1 MVKASVMLKRI
12 ESALVHTECDD
23 EEELIELVAEKLA
36 VKASLVGSVLSKI
49 S

>member
-1 MVKASVMLKRI
+1 MLKCI

-36 VKASLVGSVLSKI
+36 VKASLVGSVLSKM

>member
-1 MVKASVMLKRI
+1 MVSERAQGCILSIL
-12 ESALVHTECDD
+12 D

-36 VKASLVGSVLSKI
+36 VKASLVGSVLSTM